1 MTNERVQQDEF
12 NQSRPKTI
20 VARLTEQLA
29 AQDRE
34 IERLR
39 ALIQAMVNE
48 CDEGQPA
55 KAAWLA
61 RRHGDARSPDEPS
74 ESPSTPI

>member
-39 ALIQAMVNE
+39 AALEHIATRNFIGAQ
-48 CDEGQPA
+48 CRRF
-55 KAAWLA
+55 A
-61 RRHGDARSPDEPS
+61 RETLGMPPDEP
-74 ESPSTPI
+74 EAPSPSI